1 MDEIKLVESDDEL
14 EYQPQTLKTQ
24 KQHQPKSVQEMR
36 EQFRMQ
42 IRKERIEEQLEKKRM
57 WFIPKQR
64 LQSSQ
69 MNFSINNLFNE
80 LKNVY
85 VQKDMN
91 EISQKLHLI
100 ANIIDDRNRIHSL
113 YLTQRNFLQFKD
125 LLNDE
130 SYYIDTYTIYLQ
142 LTQDDE
148 YFQLPIEDI
157 QWSIERSLDLLIE
170 NKQIDDLANLIL
182 GYLGN
187 VSSKLQ
193 QIQNYLLSKNT
204 IEILCQLM
212 KDSLLH
218 NVCYLI
224 QTLCSNI
231 PEQYKPQLIVILK
244 HLKINKSQEI
254 LQTLFIINKQ
264 CFYYDKE
271 INYFEIFQLLFN
283 YLNEYLINENDF
295 ESFYSALLQMK
306 YLSDF
311 QQLYAIFQQFSIL
324 EIINKLINYKYQKI
338 RTAVLYILQNLCKQ
352 GHNVIQ
358 QIFSQQE
365 LIKKLINILTTDK
378 PINQSLVIRS
388 IQHILKYGNQ
398 QDFTVLISLGL
409 AVHLKSTIESAEPYI
424 VLQGLECITSL
435 MNYGLSLQTQLN
447 VPNPI
452 LAILQQNQLI
462 QAIED
467 LQYHPNKEIFTQ
479 SQKLITEFFRTE

>member
-1 MDEIKLVESDDEL
+1 MDEIKLVESDDEQQ
-14 EYQPQTLKTQ
+14 YQPQTLKSQ

-36 EQFRMQ
+36 EQFRLQ
-42 IRKERIEEQLEKKRM
+42 IRKERIEDQLEKKRM

-69 MNFSINNLFNE
+69 LNLSINNLFNE
-80 LKNVY
+80 LKDAY
-85 VQKDMN
+85 IKKEMN

-142 LTQDDE
+142 LTQDEE

-157 QWSIERSLDLLIE
+157 QWTIEKSLELLVE

-187 VSSKLQ
+187 VSSKLL
-193 QIQNYLLSKNT
+193 QIQHYLLSKNT
-204 IEILCQLM
+204 IEVLCQLM

-224 QTLCSNI
+224 QTLCRNI
-231 PEQYKPQLIVILK
+231 PEECKPQLIVILK

-264 CFYYDKE
+264 CEQYDE
-271 INYFEIFQLLFN
+271 DINYLEIFQLFFY
-283 YLNEYLINENDF
+283 YLNEYLTKENDY

-311 QQLYAIFQQFSIL
+311 HQLYAIFQQFSIL
-324 EIINKLINYKYQKI
+324 EIINKLINYKYLKI

-352 GHNVIQ
+352 GHHMIQ
-358 QIFSQQE
+358 QIFAQQE

-388 IQHILKYGNQ
+388 IQHILKYGSQ

-409 AVHLKSTIESAEPYI
+409 IVHLKSTVESAEPYI

-435 MNYGLSLQTQLN
+435 LNYGLQLQTQLN

-452 LAILQQNQLI
+452 FEILQQNQLI
-462 QAIED
+462 KAIED
-467 LQYHPNKEIFTQ
+467 LQYHPNREIFVQ
-479 SQKLITEFFRTE
+479 SQKLINEFFRTQ

>member
-1 MDEIKLVESDDEL
+1 MDEIKLVESDNEL
-14 EYQPQTLKTQ
+14 QYQPQTLKNQ
-24 KQHQPKSVQEMR
+24 KQIQPKSIYEMR
-36 EQFRMQ
+36 EQFRLQ

-64 LQSSQ
+64 LQGSQ
-69 MNFSINNLFNE
+69 MNLSINNLFNE
-80 LKNVY
+80 FKIVY
-85 VQKDMN
+85 AKKEMN

-130 SYYIDTYTIYLQ
+130 SYYIDTFTIYLQ
-142 LTQDDE
+142 LTQDEE
-148 YFQLPIEDI
+148 YFQLPFEDI
-157 QWSIERSLDLLIE
+157 QWSIERSLELLIE

-187 VSSKLQ
+187 VSSKLA
-193 QIQNYLLSKNT
+193 QIQHYLLSKNT
-204 IEILCQLM
+204 VEILCQLM
-212 KDSLLH
+212 KDTLLY
-218 NVCYLI
+218 NVSYLI
-224 QTLCSNI
+224 QTLCRNI
-231 PEQYKPQLIVILK
+231 PEQFKPQLIVILK

-264 CFYYDKE
+264 CDQYDRDV
-271 INYFEIFQLLFN
+271 NYFEIFQLLFN
-283 YLNEYLINENDF
+283 YLNEYLTNENDF

-311 QQLYAIFQQFSIL
+311 QQLYSIFQQFSIL

-398 QDFTVLISLGL
+398 LDFTVLINLGL
-409 AVHLKSTIESAEPYI
+409 AIHLKSTVESAEPYI

-435 MNYGLSLQTQLN
+435 MNYGLSLQSQQN

-467 LQYHPNKEIFTQ
+467 LQYHPNKEIFDQ